1 MVKSSKSFIDNR
13 LSGFIRKSLGNK
25 IMATIIVSISLF
37 MCVEIVLDLY
47 FGKKDT
53 IKLMETLSMDLAAS
67 TYSGIKYPMSVGD
80 SSAVEQVLTDIREKM
95 EGIEVFICDTNQL
108 ITWSTHRD
116 KIYTNITNTITNAG
130 SLAALS
136 VFLAIRRVPKGVI

>member
-1 MVKSSKSFIDNR
+1 MTKTTKNFFTNR
-13 LSGFIRKSLGNK
+13 LPNIIRKRLGHR
-25 IMATIIVSISLF
+25 IMATIIVSITLVMGF
-37 MCVEIVLDLY
+37 EIVLDLY
-47 FGKKDT
+47 FGKKDA
-53 IKLMETLSMDLAAS
+53 IELMETLSLDLAAS

-116 KIYTNITNTITNAG
+116 KIYKNITHTINNEEFLT
-130 SLAALS
+130 ALNVLLQS
-136 VFLAIRRVPKGVI
+136 GKTPQE